1 MQITHTKNFEIK
13 NLGENHD
20 FFVQSDSLLLAD
32 VFENFRNMCL
42 KIYELD
48 PARLLWVP
56 GLALQVALKRQ
67 T

>member
-48 PARLLWVP
+48 PARLL
-56 GLALQVALKRQ
+56 
-67 T
+67 